1 MELMLGQ
8 GRLPLTNHYTPE
20 VSHSTWKME
29 GSFSGPNFWAVRQT
43 NSSSIWAVQEALNC
57 RYQKKTAPRNQC
69 FFCTIIP
76 KHTSSGECRNAVAFL
91 NIFKVWHDLPRKNL
105 VSLRWYF
112 LRIPP
117 WYANVCHHLGR
128 ICLEHLF
135 TDQSTYPHV
144 RYPHEKQSLNKG
156 LLTIG
161 P

>member
-1 MELMLGQ
+1 MRGILDMLMELMLGQ
-8 GRLPLTNHYTPE
+8 GRLPFTNHYTPE
-20 VSHSTWKME
+20 VSHSTWQME

-105 VSLRWYF
+105 GFFEVIFFTDSTMVCQCMPPFRENMFGTSFYWPVNLPPCKV
-112 LRIPP
+112 PP
-117 WYANVCHHLGR
+117 W
-128 ICLEHLF
+128 E
-135 TDQSTYPHV
+135 TKP
-144 RYPHEKQSLNKG
+144 
-156 LLTIG
+156 
-161 P
+161 